1 MVKKI
6 AITRLE
12 SRKARTRAVT
22 EGDSPALK
30 EAHLLAVPNALGT
43 QPTKDELRDILW
55 SFITMEDIKE
65 VVATIMAD
73 AKAGKPVAM
82 TQAIKLL
89 GLEGGQQGQQKTLA
103 ESLLEKIRDII
114 ALQRIPGAV
123 TSLPVPTQEAKE
135 LTSDEFYTSI
145 IEGGVVPGVAVGSE
159 GQSQSGD
166 IQSSGL

>member
-1 MVKKI
+1 MAKKI

-12 SRKARTRAVT
+12 SRKAHTRAVT

-73 AKAGKPVAM
+73 AKAGKPAAI

-89 GLEGGQQGQQKTLA
+89 GLEGGQQEQQKTLA

-114 ALQRIPGAV
+114 ALQHISGAV
-123 TSLPVPTQEAKE
+123 IEPKQLAEVKE
-135 LTSDEFYTSI
+135 QTSDDFYNSI
-145 IEGGVVPGVAVGSE
+145 IDGTWVPGTPVAGE
-159 GQSQSGD
+159 GQSQSGN
-166 IQSSGL
+166 L